1 MKKIVL
7 SIVLLVFSFIFIPN
21 VDAANMIQNPNVTVK
36 NCANGESVCS
46 YGNYNEPRI
55 RLAAGTT
62 VSLKVHSAD
71 NNQQELFV
79 LYDDN
84 ETLTLVINDAAN
96 ASSSSNVNSTL
107 SYYASNWDNVNNLKT
122 KYTDYSVGIT
132 TRARTLLSTEYD
144 DFYNMITTKANNV
157 DEIVKY
163 SGGKQYWV
171 IANKST
177 LQLTEGGSG
186 QSGVVLGIVEV
197 PKYVDQDTISGSS
210 GGTTPGGSTGGE
222 SGNSGNS
229 SDGTLNGTNNSNNNS
244 EKEKTGDQIV
254 NVDDTSQG
262 VYLLY
267 IVGSVVL
274 ICGIVL
280 ITQAYK
286 KVENE
291 VNL

>member
-1 MKKIVL
+1 MKKIGL
-7 SIVLLVFSFIFIPN
+7 SIVLLVLSFMLIPN
-21 VDAANMIQNPNVTVK
+21 VNAADMVQNPNVTVK
-36 NCANGESVCS
+36 NCAKGESVCS
-46 YGNYNEPRI
+46 YGDYNEPRI

-62 VSLKVHSAD
+62 VSLKVHSTD

-79 LYDDN
+79 LLDDN

-96 ASSSSNVNSTL
+96 ASSSSNVDSTL

-122 KYTDYSVGIT
+122 KYADYSVGIT
-132 TRARTLLSTEYD
+132 TRARALFSTEYD

-157 DEIVKY
+157 DEIVKF

-171 IANKST
+171 IANKSA
-177 LQLTEGGSG
+177 LQLTEGGTG

-197 PKYVDQDTISGSS
+197 PKYVDKDTISGSGS
-210 GGTTPGGSTGGE
+210 TTTPGGSTEISPGG
-222 SGNSGNS
+222 SGNNP
-229 SDGTLNGTNNSNNNS
+229 NGSTSTNPNNSG
-244 EKEKTGDQIV
+244 KGKTGDQVV
-254 NVDDTSQG
+254 NVDDTSKG

-274 ICGIVL
+274 ICGIMFIV
-280 ITQAYK
+280 QAYK